1 MQGFSTRLYTNLL
14 LTNLIKDI
22 LHYINIVLPLTTYSS
37 ARSTFIK
44 ILVSFGFTTRIFFRK
59 HGSIPNYRKAKLE
72 NRVERYMELTIL
84 VLSRANA
91 PHHTSSFYIVHSS
104 NHRPSKTNWP
114 GEHQDHVS
122 FKTPYKL
129 FLPFFIGFILL
140 FTLLMATSMVS

>member
-59 HGSIPNYRKAKLE
+59 QGSIPNYRKAKLE

-91 PHHTSSFYIVHSS
+91 PHHTSSFYIVQIIDPLKPTGLE
-104 NHRPSKTNWP
+104 NIRITCPSKPPT
-114 GEHQDHVS
+114 S
-122 FKTPYKL
+122 FSFPFSL
-129 FLPFFIGFILL
+129 ASSCFL
-140 FTLLMATSMVS
+140 VY